1 LGRIGWRKTT
11 KRMCVRRLRGRT
23 RGDELGVR
31 VLLIMGKE
39 RVLNANIFSGG
50 PSRGYKSHDNLK
62 QQISK

>member
-1 LGRIGWRKTT
+1 
-11 KRMCVRRLRGRT
+11 MRRLRGRT

-31 VLLIMGKE
+31 VLLITGKE